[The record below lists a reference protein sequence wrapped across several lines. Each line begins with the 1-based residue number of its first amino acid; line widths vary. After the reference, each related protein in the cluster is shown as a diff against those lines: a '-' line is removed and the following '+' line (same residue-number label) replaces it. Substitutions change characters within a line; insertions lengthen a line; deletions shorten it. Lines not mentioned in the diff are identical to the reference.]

1 MSLME
6 ERKFAATVEAKVQE
20 ITPEYSASAI
30 KDRYQV
36 IGTFSTT
43 ATSDQN
49 RNNNIRLAMNALDG
63 LVIFPGEEFSF
74 NKTTGNRTK
83 ERGYMPAGAY
93 RDGKW

>member
-43 ATSDQN
+43 ARSDQN
-49 RNNNIRLAMNALDG
+49 RNNNI
-63 LVIFPGEEFSF
+63 
-74 NKTTGNRTK
+74 
-83 ERGYMPAGAY
+83 
-93 RDGKW
+93 